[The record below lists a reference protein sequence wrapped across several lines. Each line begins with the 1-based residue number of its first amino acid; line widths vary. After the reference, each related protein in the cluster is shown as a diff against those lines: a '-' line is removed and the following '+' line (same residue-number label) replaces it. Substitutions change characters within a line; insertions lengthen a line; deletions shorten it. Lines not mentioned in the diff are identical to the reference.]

1 MEIATLTQ
9 RNLEKFPMRLEI
21 LGLFAEPLWYVS
33 AYLFVFEK
41 NLLVW
46 KSGLNFQ
53 RAIKVKAKLQ

>member
-46 KSGLNFQ
+46 KSGLNF
-53 RAIKVKAKLQ
+53 